1 MSINLHELVGDT
13 LTIVNDWQ
21 TLVFTKTLVVWNVGR
36 DTPTPTTK
44 RLIMRGKIQ
53 PASLAELREL
63 GLILNNYQYFK
74 IFITGTPTQID
85 RLNQFGTDTFTC
97 GGYKYKIVAGERW
110 DDAGWREMYA
120 YRINTDNEDGNTNTI
135 SNVSSEPHA

>member
-1 MSINLHELVGDT
+1 MSLNLHNLVGDA

-21 TLVFTKTLVVWNVGR
+21 NLVFTKTLVEWVVGK
-36 DTPTPTTK
+36 DTPTK
-44 RLIMRGKIQ
+44 RTRRLVMRGKIQ
-53 PASLAELREL
+53 PASLAELREI
-63 GLILNNYQYFK
+63 GLNLDNFQYYK

-85 RLNQFGTDTFTC
+85 RLNQFASDTFTC

-135 SNVSSEPHA
+135 INVPTGTNA